1 MQVFLRIHSVVLLLN
16 QLILFFL
23 LPSHQ
28 QHSTENKKY
37 MALIFAFEAH
47 MKHIYEQC
55 LQEMSKHLSKFST
68 VKMSAAY

>member
-1 MQVFLRIHSVVLLLN
+1 
-16 QLILFFL
+16 
-23 LPSHQ
+23 
-28 QHSTENKKY
+28 

-47 MKHIYEQC
+47 MKHIYEEC